1 MLLNDTCLDTLIEE
15 VKIPASIKKG
25 AHVGAYLNI
34 TKFFKDLKLAKISPF
49 TLNCRNNE
57 HVGFK

>member
-15 VKIPASIKKG
+15 VKIPTSIKKG

-34 TKFFKDLKLAKISPF
+34 TQILGNFKDLKLAKKI
-49 TLNCRNNE
+49 
-57 HVGFK
+57 